1 MPRPLKPLPRNIV
14 QATQEQI
21 TPYLNQG
28 KPDSN
33 EDTVFSHNRAH
44 DLSFKGNKIKDISV
58 GLEDIDQA
66 VQYYFD
72 NVIKPNVIQN
82 NARIAVPVIFGDAE
96 KWKSVQN
103 DGFYRDPGGKVMAPI
118 IMYRRTNVEK
128 NRTLGNKLDGNKSH
142 LFNVFETRYNQKNQY
157 DKFSIL
163 TNRQPSKQ
171 YYVTVVPDYITV
183 TYECVLFTNF
193 VEQNNKLIEA
203 IEFASD
209 SYWGDFNRWHF
220 RTKIDTFAVTNVVEQ
235 GDDRAARTNFTMTLN
250 GYLVPDTVNKQL
262 ANADMFY
269 SPAQIVFGLETVENV
284 NAGYQPTS
292 QISVNQSTN
301 TTSFLGGNGDV
312 STFTSI
318 SPMMA
323 QSLETTSFVGDG
335 LNVSNTYQ
343 SYTGLTPEDLAY
355 ISVNITKVANVVT
368 TSTATFYSSSFL
380 EPSSGSQLP
389 LTSVDNFTF
398 FANGVN
404 IPSGSI
410 SGFGTDGGGNL
421 VLVVNTSA
429 LGYTL
434 ISTDEITAT
443 GKFA

>member
-1 MPRPLKPLPRNIV
+1 MARDLKPLPRNIV
-14 QATQEQI
+14 QVEQAQI

-33 EDTVFSHNRAH
+33 EGTVFSQNRGK
-44 DLSFKGNKIKDISV
+44 DLSFKDNKIKDISV

-66 VQYYFD
+66 IQYYFD

-82 NARIAVPVIFGDAE
+82 NTRIAVPVIFGDAE

-103 DGFYRDPGGKVMAPI
+103 DGFYRDAGGKVMAPI

-142 LFNVFETRYNQKNQY
+142 LFNVFETRYNSKNQY

-171 YYVTVVPDYITV
+171 YYVTVVPDYVTV

-235 GDDRAARTNFTMTLN
+235 GTDRAAKTTFTMTLN
-250 GYLVPDTVNKQL
+250 GYLVSDTVNKQM
-262 ANADMFY
+262 ANTDMFY
-269 SPAQIVFGLETVENV
+269 SPAQIVFGLET
-284 NAGYQPTS
+284 T
-292 QISVNQSTN
+292 TDLT
-301 TTSFLGGNGDV
+301 TTSP
-312 STFTSI
+312 TTQ
-318 SPMMA
+318 MA
-323 QSLETTSFVGDG
+323 ANNTVGSTSFIGDG
-335 LNVSNTYQ
+335 NIIYNTIINAAAELDLIYLNTNSAKKADIITVPNEAIF
-343 SYTGLTPEDLAY
+343 TGASLLNPPT
-355 ISVNITKVANVVT
+355 
-368 TSTATFYSSSFL
+368 
-380 EPSSGSQLP
+380 GSQLP
-389 LTSVDNFTF
+389 FTTVNNFIFYINGQYVPSLFASISSQSGGITF
-398 FANGVN
+398 QF
-404 IPSGSI
+404 ITGSI
-410 SGFGTDGGGNL
+410 GYGLETD
-421 VLVVNTSA
+421 
-429 LGYTL
+429 
-434 ISTDEITAT
+434 DEVIAI
-443 GKFA
+443 GKFQ